1 MSEDVPRYL
10 TLEQELNAL
19 DLRKAVMTDPSAS
32 NWLKRAVVDLWDRDV
47 IDALNDLE
55 VLRAVLE
62 AKHQTSVLTL
72 KRMVTSDDGTRH

>member
-55 VLRAVLE
+55 ALRAVLE
-62 AKHQTSVLTL
+62 AKHQASVLTL
-72 KRMVTSDDGTRH
+72 KRMVTSDDGT

>member
-32 NWLKRAVVDLWDRDV
+32 FWLKRAVAELWDRDV

-55 VLRAVLE
+55 ALRAVLE

-72 KRMVTSDDGTRH
+72 KPMVMSDGRTTN

>member
-55 VLRAVLE
+55 ALREVLE
-62 AKHQTSVLTL
+62 AKHQASVITL